1 MWDILESTV
10 QKTNKAYHQSVR
22 DLADMKEKLKK
33 VGGVQKKNTGITLS
47 LPFLPALLP
56 LPHFLLSPLPPP
68 TTTLSLPHILSFPP
82 SQVSHLDE
90 VAMGSEERQ
99 ELEAKIDDLEERVD
113 ECEKTQK
120 DVFLT
125 ICQVHPISST

>member
-1 MWDILESTV
+1 MEYR
-10 QKTNKAYHQSVR
+10 KR
-22 DLADMKEKLKK
+22 
-33 VGGVQKKNTGITLS
+33 NTGITLS
-47 LPFLPALLP
+47 LPFFWPS
-56 LPHFLLSPLPPP
+56 FLSLTSSPLP
-68 TTTLSLPHILSFPP
+68 SPP

>member
-1 MWDILESTV
+1 MQIVDSMTVISWLFTPEVMPQFTRQYVWDILESTV

-33 VGGVQKKNTGITLS
+33 
-47 LPFLPALLP
+47 
-56 LPHFLLSPLPPP
+56 
-68 TTTLSLPHILSFPP
+68 
-82 SQVSHLDE
+82 VSHLDE

>member
-1 MWDILESTV
+1 VE
-10 QKTNKAYHQSVR
+10 YR
-22 DLADMKEKLKK
+22 
-33 VGGVQKKNTGITLS
+33 KKNTGITLS

-56 LPHFLLSPLPPP
+56 FPHFLPS
-68 TTTLSLPHILSFPP
+68 PP

-90 VAMGSEERQ
+90 VAMGREERQ

>member
-33 VGGVQKKNTGITLS
+33 VGGMQKKEHWYNSFTSLSSGPPSPPS
-47 LPFLPALLP
+47 LPP
-56 LPHFLLSPLPPP
+56 LS
-68 TTTLSLPHILSFPP
+68 TSPP